1 MQYTTAATANMTQPA
16 RLFINR
22 NDFIYE
28 LLIYKLHYNRTK
40 LIALCD
46 MAKLNRKTRKNLLIS
61 RKRYTFATLL
71 EKKATQVLDYGVM
84 VAQQVLVLFV
94 QVRILVVQPRKR
106 RHPRTREWMSPF
118 FIPALRH
125 PRHKLHVGKR
135 CAPSLP
141 MIGSII
147 ARDVRHL
154 RPGSSRSSPATHIL
168 PIKRIKI
175 KALNKNATQ
184 NGIYKNKCIY
194 SLACPHTPSIRVWR
208 LFLSIYFQVLPQLS

>member
-1 MQYTTAATANMTQPA
+1 
-16 RLFINR
+16 
-22 NDFIYE
+22 
-28 LLIYKLHYNRTK
+28 
-40 LIALCD
+40 
-46 MAKLNRKTRKNLLIS
+46 
-61 RKRYTFATLL
+61 
-71 EKKATQVLDYGVM
+71 M

-106 RHPRTREWMSPF
+106 RHPRTRERMSPF

-125 PRHKLHVGKR
+125 PPATGHHKAFFHVGKR

-154 RPGSSRSSPATHIL
+154 RLGSSRSSPATHIL

-175 KALNKNATQ
+175 KALNKNETQ
-184 NGIYKNKCIY
+184 NSIYKNKSIY

-208 LFLSIYFQVLPQLS
+208 LFLSIYFQVLPQPS

>member
-125 PRHKLHVGKR
+125 PRHKL
-135 CAPSLP
+135 S
-141 MIGSII
+141 
-147 ARDVRHL
+147 
-154 RPGSSRSSPATHIL
+154 
-168 PIKRIKI
+168 
-175 KALNKNATQ
+175 
-184 NGIYKNKCIY
+184 
-194 SLACPHTPSIRVWR
+194 
-208 LFLSIYFQVLPQLS
+208 